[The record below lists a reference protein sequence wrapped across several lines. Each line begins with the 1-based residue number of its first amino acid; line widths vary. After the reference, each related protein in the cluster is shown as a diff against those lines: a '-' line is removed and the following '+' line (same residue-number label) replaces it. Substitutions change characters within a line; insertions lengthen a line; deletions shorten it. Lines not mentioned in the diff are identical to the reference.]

1 MVLYA
6 TVFFEFGG
14 SRNFAGRYSMP
25 GSPWTFFLGG
35 REKRPSIVGQIRI
48 GGQYIDW

>member
-14 SRNFAGRYSMP
+14 SRNFAGRYSM
-25 GSPWTFFLGG
+25 SVHLNFFLGG

-48 GGQYIDW
+48 GGQYID

>member
-14 SRNFAGRYSMP
+14 SRNFAGRYSMS
-25 GSPWTFFLGG
+25 GSP
-35 REKRPSIVGQIRI
+35 
-48 GGQYIDW
+48 